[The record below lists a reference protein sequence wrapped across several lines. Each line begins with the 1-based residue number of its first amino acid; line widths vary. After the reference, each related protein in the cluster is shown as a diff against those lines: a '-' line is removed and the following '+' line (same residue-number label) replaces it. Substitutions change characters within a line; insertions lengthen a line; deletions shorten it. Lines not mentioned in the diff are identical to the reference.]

1 MNRYRLLVGLLSLP
15 IIVHAAW
22 LAIRNNE
29 FKYFLER
36 LGLKYTA
43 AKNQNL
49 KTKHSNT
56 IWIHAASVG
65 EVNAVVHLINTLYK
79 NNTIILTTN
88 TQSSAAHANKI
99 LSEKV
104 IHYYCPIDWQ
114 WAIKKFITQLQPKYL
129 FIIETE
135 LWPNLYSVC
144 ASMNI
149 PISIINGRISKRT
162 LNAASWIK
170 KRYREC
176 LQSTK
181 AVLTRSKEDS
191 QRFITLGAST
201 SIVREIGNIKFYQ
214 QESIGDNVVF
224 KTIKPYVLAASTRD
238 EEEVLIVKAWLA
250 TSKESR
256 ASSNLLVI
264 VPRHPHRLN
273 TIISQLKPFKLNI
286 AIRSRKDEVKDE
298 TDVYIADTFGEL
310 VSFIKGSQ
318 FVVMGGSFV
327 NKGGQNILEVAHA
340 GKTVVFGPYM
350 DNFKDEAKL
359 FIDSKSGIQ
368 LKNANGLP
376 EVFHELLTQAN
387 KLQTFQDNAK
397 QLMQKQQT
405 VLDDYILELQ
415 KLFPQIIFN

>member
-1 MNRYRLLVGLLSLP
+1 MNRYRLLVGLLSVP
-15 IIVHAAW
+15 IIIHAAW

-29 FKYFLER
+29 FKYFLQR
-36 LGLKYTA
+36 LGLKYPPI
-43 AKNQNL
+43 KENL
-49 KTKHSNT
+49 SNT

-65 EVNAVVHLINTLYK
+65 EVNAAVHLINTLYK

-104 IHYYCPIDWQ
+104 IHYYCPIDWR
-114 WAIKKFITQLQPKYL
+114 WAIKKFFTQLQPKYL

-181 AVLTRSKEDS
+181 IVLTRSKEDS

-214 QESIGDNVVF
+214 QESLGDNVAF

-238 EEEVLIVKAWLA
+238 EEEILIAKAWLA

-273 TIISQLKPFKLNI
+273 TIVSQLKPFNLNI
-286 AIRSRKDEVKDE
+286 AVRSRKDEIKDE
-298 TDVYIADTFGEL
+298 TDIYIADTFGEL

-340 GKTVVFGPYM
+340 GKTVVFGPHM

-359 FIDSKSGIQ
+359 FIDSKAGIQ
-368 LKNANGLP
+368 LENANSLL
-376 EVFHELLTQAN
+376 EIFHELLTQAD
-387 KLQTFQDNAK
+387 KLQSLQNNAK

-405 VLDDYILELQ
+405 VLEDYISELQ
-415 KLFPQIIFN
+415 KLFPEIVFN